1 MKGQDAASL
10 SNSFVDM
17 RVSFDANRPPAG
29 GVPDAVVTQL
39 VQAMVEDG
47 GEGSGARSSL
57 RREPESA
64 HMSAEP
70 LLMSPTS
77 DEPPP
82 TYSELIASGSVGHGG
97 ATSIGVARL
106 AYACPKT
113 PLHPL
118 PHAFIIG
125 LKRRLGYRVSRPP
138 ILSQH
143 EGPVDPS
150 PDIWIGKPL
159 RTQFMVNRG
168 LCGSEFWLRSI

>member
-1 MKGQDAASL
+1 M
-10 SNSFVDM
+10 
-17 RVSFDANRPPAG
+17 SFDANRPPVD
-29 GVPDAVVTQL
+29 GVPDAVVTQIL
-39 VQAMVEDG
+39 QAMSDDG
-47 GEGSGARSSL
+47 GEGPRTRSSL
-57 RREPESA
+57 RRESEGA
-64 HMSAEP
+64 NMSAEP

-82 TYSELIASGSVGHGG
+82 TYSELLASGSVGQGG
-97 ATSIGVARL
+97 AMSIGVARL

-118 PHAFIIG
+118 PYAFILG
-125 LKRRLGYRVSRPP
+125 LKRRLGHRVARSP

-159 RTQFMVNRG
+159 RTQFMVNGG
-168 LCGSEFWLRSI
+168 LCGLEIRLRAK